1 MVSCETDAFTPMASR
16 LSYQRTMLSLPQPVR
31 SSPLFYQYRP
41 SRRGVPAYT
50 LFLMVLWL
58 LLALYIIAHPDPFG
72 IIILVVMGIFI
83 AGPALFLVIGLRRVP
98 RALHDPASDLG
109 PANAH
114 LVDAMNGHHRQN
126 GHSANGASSA
136 TGADA
141 PDATDDTGNMGDA
154 PRQETQ
160 DT

>member
-1 MVSCETDAFTPMASR
+1 MP
-16 LSYQRTMLSLPQPVR
+16 SLPQSVR
-31 SSPLFYQYRP
+31 SSPLFYRYRP

-50 LFLMVLWL
+50 IFLTVLWL
-58 LLALYIIAHPDPFG
+58 LLALYIITHPDPFG

-83 AGPALFLVIGLRRVP
+83 AGPALLLAIGLRRAP
-98 RALHDPASDLG
+98 RSLHGLASDDAPASV
-109 PANAH
+109 H
-114 LVDAMNGHHRQN
+114 SVDAMNGHHRQN
-126 GHSANGASSA
+126 GHSANGTSSA

-141 PDATDDTGNMGDA
+141 PDATGDTGDMGDA